1 MFSKI
6 TESEPGIYQD
16 KTKTCLATHNVPG
29 ILVFIF
35 VLHPPSGERDLIGPI
50 LQMRK

>member
-1 MFSKI
+1 M
-6 TESEPGIYQD
+6 
-16 KTKTCLATHNVPG
+16 LATHNVPG

-50 LQMRK
+50 LQMRKQENQGGKNLSRL